1 MRLAS
6 IVTISALLVAFAF
19 GQDLE
24 ITSFDTNGRLT
35 WTNSVSNATYRI
47 EWSPSLQSP
56 WQTNSPFNLIQGT
69 STVMAAEVPMF
80 YRVVWVDPAFD
91 INGVVYYSTNPLA
104 NHPVRLY
111 DLDWNLLTT
120 VTSRVTGEYTVT
132 GVTNGN
138 YWFGPGSQGGYL
150 GFSRETT
157 ISNGDL
163 TMDLYTHRSFE
174 TISPTNNATVTTDS
188 PSFAWERLPEAH
200 TFRFQLNV
208 WDPFEMIENTSDI
221 QTNLF

>member
-1 MRLAS
+1 
-6 IVTISALLVAFAF
+6 
-19 GQDLE
+19 
-24 ITSFDTNGRLT
+24 
-35 WTNSVSNATYRI
+35 
-47 EWSPSLQSP
+47 
-56 WQTNSPFNLIQGT
+56 
-69 STVMAAEVPMF
+69 MAAEVPMF

-221 QTNLF
+221 QTNLYTTPLVLTNGVTYEWIVDAYDAFDHFVGVGAGGLFTVNTE